1 MIRCMLYPVRRNRRK
16 KHTMQLFRYPDCNVC
31 RTSSACLAPC
41 RTTKAIR
48 GSWFARRSPHRSRTI
63 GSHNSNRRIMIQ
75 RSRAKNRF
83 KYFNVM
89 LPAYQHAV
97 LPAGLHLAAAGA
109 GDSAAQVA
117 AARQVSA
124 AAEAA
129 AAAVSPPAAAV
140 RSRGTQTDYRESE
153 AQTEPY
159 SPPYRVVDG
168 DWAEELTVAA
178 LSWGHG
184 LPAGQAEVEMIE
196 RLRNRRCWGET
207 LPPTGDRCYGERRI
221 KLIESIERQEWVVR
235 EAEISQIQAS
245 AAGCK
250 SAQDDWGLALR
261 LELMKHLLKEQ
272 EDRRKQRVTRRLDKR
287 WKIRVAERDTQILR
301 IQSQYA
307 RDTRRLRRWK
317 EHKLGQASGQQ
328 RDIIAEYDTPGS
340 TAFAPLTRQGADID
354 HLRGQPRRL
363 QLPYLETRRG
373 VETLEEVY
381 GEQLTSPV
389 IRMPDLPVSHL
400 IEQRYSRKHLLQKE
414 LLDVHKMIKAE
425 QELAAAGTE
434 PSSPRFL
441 EKIEHPPPRPVTPT
455 VAAPDAQDCDRSQ
468 AAICLQRI
476 LRGRA
481 VQIRMERGV
490 ERRYDLIQELR
501 GTHALQNTAM
511 EEKGRDQRR
520 TLCMQR
526 MRDDQYV
533 DEALSRIEGATVA
546 RLLDQLSN
554 ELIRL
559 QEERRIHAFVL
570 MAERE
575 RQRREAAEAGLRQRQ
590 LRRRREM
597 DEIFK
602 RTMKVHQQSVDTY
615 LEDVILESTERTADQ
630 QARQHVRELA
640 AHLNDIVHD
649 LEQHPRDEWQ
659 SEELVSELVH
669 SFVLPEVQR
678 KETRARLRRHQQRH
692 LAAARDTV
700 LAELGG
706 TGWPPV
712 DASTAERARLAA
724 QAADSGRRDAQVQAG
739 RSQPADAE

>member
-1 MIRCMLYPVRRNRRK
+1 
-16 KHTMQLFRYPDCNVC
+16 
-31 RTSSACLAPC
+31 
-41 RTTKAIR
+41 
-48 GSWFARRSPHRSRTI
+48 
-63 GSHNSNRRIMIQ
+63 
-75 RSRAKNRF
+75 
-83 KYFNVM
+83 M

-117 AARQVSA
+117 AARQMSA

-221 KLIESIERQEWVVR
+221 KLIESIERQEWV
-235 EAEISQIQAS
+235 
-245 AAGCK
+245 
-250 SAQDDWGLALR
+250 ALR

-340 TAFAPLTRQGADID
+340 MAFAPLTRQGADID

-414 LLDVHKMIKAE
+414 LLDVHRMIKAE

-434 PSSPRFL
+434 STSPRFL

-481 VQIRMERGV
+481 VQIR
-490 ERRYDLIQELR
+490 
-501 GTHALQNTAM
+501 
-511 EEKGRDQRR
+511 
-520 TLCMQR
+520 
-526 MRDDQYV
+526 DQYV

-630 QARQHVRELA
+630 QARKHVRELA

-712 DASTAERARLAA
+712 DASAAERARLAA